1 VTGPALTA
9 SQPTMTDLPLETPPR
24 PPRWFLPVVGTS
36 IVVMIAATNIGNI
49 VWPCAVALPGADST
63 SSVCT
68 APVLSWFDGNPLGLL
83 MLNSSNKYLL
93 ATSVL
98 TEWLPFVSI
107 ALVRLLLPDPLFYL
121 LGYVYRGKALNWARQ
136 VFPGMDPVF
145 DQFES
150 QGGATRRVLDVAV
163 VVAPNNPVSLLAGVA
178 AMPWRRFLVLNVV
191 GTIGR
196 IALMRGIGT
205 VFSDQIEDVL
215 EVVARYQRWLT
226 LGSLVLV
233 LLYVVYQVVGRRGLV
248 GGVESLEDELG
259 DD

>member
-1 VTGPALTA
+1 MSDA
-9 SQPTMTDLPLETPPR
+9 DLLPHTR
-24 PPRWFLPVVGTS
+24 PPRWFLPAVGTC
-36 IVVMIAATNIGNI
+36 IVALIAANNVGNV
-49 VWPCAVALPGADST
+49 VWPCAVTLSGATST

-98 TEWLPFVSI
+98 TDWAPYTAV
-107 ALVRLLLPDPLFYL
+107 ALVRLMAPDPLFFL
-121 LGYVYRGKALNWARQ
+121 LGRIYRGRALGWARQ

-150 QGGATRRVLDVAV
+150 QGGATRHVLDAAV
-163 VVAPNNPVSLLAGVA
+163 FIAPNNPICLLAGIA
-178 AMPWRRFLVLNVV
+178 SMSWRRFLALAIA
-191 GTIGR
+191 GTLAR
-196 IALMRGIGT
+196 IALMRGIGLL
-205 VFSDQIEDVL
+205 FSDQIENVLDV
-215 EVVARYQRWLT
+215 VGRYQRWFT
-226 LGSLVLV
+226 LGSLALV
-233 LLYVVYQVVGRRGLV
+233 AAYVIYQIAGRRGLV

>member
-1 VTGPALTA
+1 
-9 SQPTMTDLPLETPPR
+9 MTDLPLETPPR

-98 TEWLPFVSI
+98 TEG
-107 ALVRLLLPDPLFYL
+107 AVRRSHWSGSCCPTRSSARLRL
-121 LGYVYRGKALNWARQ
+121 RGKALNWAP
-136 VFPGMDPVF
+136 VFPSMDPVF

-150 QGGATRRVLDVAV
+150 QGGAPAVLDVAV
-163 VVAPNNPVSLLAGVA
+163 VVAPNNPSPCSPGR
-178 AMPWRRFLVLNVV
+178 AMPWRRFPLN
-191 GTIGR
+191 IW
-196 IALMRGIGT
+196 
-205 VFSDQIEDVL
+205 
-215 EVVARYQRWLT
+215 ARSA
-226 LGSLVLV
+226 GSP
-233 LLYVVYQVVGRRGLV
+233 
-248 GGVESLEDELG
+248 
-259 DD
+259 